1 MFQVVCRNYT
11 NTDTQ
16 ARRAPPQ
23 HTQTHRA
30 KLLRFSTASPILI
43 QDYHFHKIKKK
54 NVSPFI
60 PHHRVSSP
68 RSGSQTQSSWTWNKR
83 WEADRLPVDIG
94 SGEPSL
100 YKPHHRREV
109 MSFIIRWCLCL
120 HIHNVELLYVVS
132 ACSNRLNLKAE
143 VLFVYSS
150 SYGNFKTTNKRCV
163 HSITWCHC
171 AKDASYFR

>member
-54 NVSPFI
+54 KKRFPLHPPPPCFFSEKWIADPVFMDME
-60 PHHRVSSP
+60 
-68 RSGSQTQSSWTWNKR
+68 QTM
-83 WEADRLPVDIG
+83 G
-94 SGEPSL
+94 G
-100 YKPHHRREV
+100 
-109 MSFIIRWCLCL
+109 
-120 HIHNVELLYVVS
+120 
-132 ACSNRLNLKAE
+132 
-143 VLFVYSS
+143 
-150 SYGNFKTTNKRCV
+150 
-163 HSITWCHC
+163 
-171 AKDASYFR
+171 